1 MTTWYCQSKFGH
13 ICKEFPGFIPGKKI
27 VIFLPHFGEGKVRFS
42 ALPPGWEISLLLSAL
57 GKESWTRNQGGHPP
71 ATVVWLPDLWSHP
84 GSRGRTAANSPD
96 QITPLL
102 PSQLPTEFGVKPT
115 SFLVSLNVWSLA
127 FLTSFPSSLC
137 SGTLLHAHQP
147 IPHVICGLQDLQ
159 SVGSV
164 WLPPLSLA
172 PCSLSQAFS
181 AFRLPSNHIHLALH
195 SVFCFVAGFY
205 QALNLSWLFTCLR
218 FNCLSSC
225 KKQEPFLYS

>member
-42 ALPPGWEISLLLSAL
+42 ALPPGREISLLLSAL

-102 PSQLPTEFGVKPT
+102 PSQLPTEFWVKPT

-147 IPHVICGLQDLQ
+147 HPSCHMWTTGSAERWICVVTSLVTCPLLAKWGF
-159 SVGSV
+159 
-164 WLPPLSLA
+164 LSLSSSIQPYPPSTA
-172 PCSLSQAFS
+172 FCLLLCGWLLSGLESLLIIYLSQ
-181 AFRLPSNHIHLALH
+181 
-195 SVFCFVAGFY
+195 V
-205 QALNLSWLFTCLR
+205 
-218 FNCLSSC
+218 
-225 KKQEPFLYS
+225 